1 MARFDVY
8 RNPRKESAREVPF
21 LLDVQSAFLE
31 GLETRVVV
39 PLRAASAVKRP
50 VTRLN
55 PVFQVAGVEVVMDT
69 PQLAGVP
76 GGHAQEACG
85 IFGHQSLRDPERIG
99 LLVRRGLIEGPGAAS
114 RSFGCGP

>member
-1 MARFDVY
+1 MARFNVY

-21 LLDVQSAFLE
+21 LLDVQSDFLE
-31 GLETRVVV
+31 GLESRVVV

-76 GGHAQEACG
+76 GSMLKKPVASLGAQAFEIQNALDFFFAG
-85 IFGHQSLRDPERIG
+85 
-99 LLVRRGLIEGPGAAS
+99 V
-114 RSFGCGP
+114 

>member
-21 LLDVQSAFLE
+21 LLDVQSDLLE
-31 GLETRVVV
+31 GLESRVVV
-39 PLRAASAVKRP
+39 PLRAANAVKRP

-76 GGHAQEACG
+76 GTMLKKPVASLGAQAFEIQNALDFLFAG
-85 IFGHQSLRDPERIG
+85 
-99 LLVRRGLIEGPGAAS
+99 V
-114 RSFGCGP
+114 

>member
-21 LLDVQSAFLE
+21 LLDVQSDFLE
-31 GLETRVVV
+31 GLESRVVV
-39 PLRAASAVKRP
+39 PLRAANAVKRP

-55 PVFQVAGVEVVMDT
+55 PIFRVAGIEVVMDT

-76 GGHAQEACG
+76 ASMLRKPVASLSAQAFEIQNGLDFLFAG
-85 IFGHQSLRDPERIG
+85 I
-99 LLVRRGLIEGPGAAS
+99 
-114 RSFGCGP
+114 

>member
-21 LLDVQSAFLE
+21 LLDVQSDLLD
-31 GLETRVVV
+31 GLESRVVV
-39 PLRAASAVKRP
+39 PLRAANAVKRP

-55 PVFQVAGVEVVMDT
+55 PAFQVVGVEVVMDT

-76 GGHAQEACG
+76 VTMLKKPVASLGAHAFDIQNALDFLFAG
-85 IFGHQSLRDPERIG
+85 
-99 LLVRRGLIEGPGAAS
+99 V
-114 RSFGCGP
+114 

>member
-8 RNPRKESAREVPF
+8 RNPRKESAHAIPF
-21 LLDVQSAFLE
+21 LLDVQSDLLD
-31 GLETRVVV
+31 GLESRVVV
-39 PLRAASAVKRP
+39 PLRAANAVKRP

-76 GGHAQEACG
+76 ANMLKKPVASLSAQSFDIQNA
-85 IFGHQSLRDPERIG
+85 L
-99 LLVRRGLIEGPGAAS
+99 
-114 RSFGCGP
+114 SFGAIF

>member
-1 MARFDVY
+1 MVRFDVY

-21 LLDVQSAFLE
+21 LLGVQSDLLD
-31 GLETRVVV
+31 GLESRVVV
-39 PLRAASAVKRP
+39 PLRAAHAVKRP

-76 GGHAQEACG
+76 ATMLKKPVASLGAHAFDIQNA
-85 IFGHQSLRDPERIG
+85 LD
-99 LLVRRGLIEGPGAAS
+99 LLFAGV
-114 RSFGCGP
+114 